1 MFLFPFS
8 LLAFLCLIVMC
19 VVFPVSATRSLVRAG
34 RRVEEGKAWSEAVE
48 LGPLIHLS
56 AIAFTAAFVV
66 YGRAHLY
73 YAPSLFPE
81 DTCFLRANTQAP
93 PVSHDAFPL
102 STVCPSAYEPGGV
115 EIVPAWTNPTIAAL
129 VAVAAVIL
137 AAAYAVHLR
146 RT

>member
-8 LLAFLCLIVMC
+8 LLAVLCLIVMC
-19 VVFPVSATRSLVRAG
+19 VVFPISAVRSL
-34 RRVEEGKAWSEAVE
+34 RRVRHRVEGGKSWPEALE
-48 LGPLIHLS
+48 LGPLIQLS
-56 AIAFTAAFVV
+56 AIAFVAAFVV

-81 DTCFLRANTQAP
+81 DTCFVREGIQAP

-102 STVCPSAYEPGGV
+102 STVCPSAGPGGL
-115 EIVPAWTNPTIAAL
+115 EIVPAWTNPAIAAL

-137 AAAYAVHLR
+137 AAAYTVHLR
-146 RT
+146 RA